1 MVRTESEQLRG
12 LELIIREVGSLEDR
26 HGGEGCLRN
35 ILLDPNQEM
44 DWRQGDGR
52 RSGGY
57 GEGQREREREMPG
70 GDMGFCGDQKQLNDL
85 IKKQPD

>member
-57 GEGQREREREMPG
+57 GEGQRERERERCQEVTW
-70 GDMGFCGDQKQLNDL
+70 DSVV
-85 IKKQPD
+85 IKSSSMI